1 MEKLLVGF
9 YYDGSFFD
17 KVSRY
22 YRFFNGRREFL
33 NLGGLQEL
41 ICAQMAMVAGD
52 MRTDYQLA
60 EAHFFKGRFSTRALR
75 DFARTGQNVRSI
87 TNQEELQIGLGNSNS
102 EDERYIRVLE
112 SDRYVEDNLMY
123 ANIEPHYY
131 RVAEG
136 NGPHNEKGIDVWL
149 ALSAF
154 EAVME
159 RGVDVVVVFTGDE
172 DFVPLFRKLK
182 ARRKTV
188 VLVSEKAEWED
199 RNGEKRFLGY
209 SRRLAEEADYVF
221 TLGRMIS
228 ELESAASGSCQEL
241 FIAN

>member
-1 MEKLLVGF
+1 MEKALVGF

-41 ICAQMAMVAGD
+41 ICAQLNSSGPSSTAL
-52 MRTDYQLA
+52 YELA
-60 EAHFFKGRFSTRALR
+60 EAHFFKGRFSTRSLR
-75 DFARTGQNVRSI
+75 DFARAGQNIRSI
-87 TNQEELQIGLGNSNS
+87 STTDELGIPVGNTIS

-131 RVAEG
+131 RVSDG
-136 NGPHNEKGIDVWL
+136 NGSHNEKGIDVWL

-182 ARRKTV
+182 AKKKTV

-209 SRRLAEEADYVF
+209 SRRLAEEADFVF

-228 ELESAASGSCQEL
+228 ELEAVDGSSCQEL